1 MTKVIDKALRVGMDF
16 TYLSLFSAPVTCLAT
31 TKSTSN
37 RGMASSKVFLHM
49 ISRIE
54 AAVWKQHWSQ
64 LSDKALRDP
73 IDELESV
80 IIAAGVIEISHLGV
94 VSFLYTHLA
103 EVIEVVHNGRI
114 IVRTK

>member
-16 TYLSLFSAPVTCLAT
+16 TYLSLFSA
-31 TKSTSN
+31 
-37 RGMASSKVFLHM
+37 HM